1 MPPDELSDSSSS
13 PGQDS
18 VLVDSAS
25 MVQAIKES
33 TAVDASG
40 RNLPHSSNSASDQP
54 PTASAMLSPSG
65 RYILQ
70 VGAYRNRKSAD
81 EAANDLRLMG
91 YPAQV
96 IVVESMFRVRIGF
109 FERVTDAKTMG
120 KLLHSK
126 MGIQYWVDNR

>member
-1 MPPDELSDSSSS
+1 M
-13 PGQDS
+13 
-18 VLVDSAS
+18 
-25 MVQAIKES
+25 
-33 TAVDASG
+33 
-40 RNLPHSSNSASDQP
+40 
-54 PTASAMLSPSG
+54 
-65 RYILQ
+65 Q